1 VLKGQIDHLLK
12 RQIEEVDR
20 LRQNSLTDDE
30 KAVIVTSIQIMVV
43 SLVLDLDI
51 A

>member
-1 VLKGQIDHLLK
+1 
-12 RQIEEVDR
+12 VDR

-43 SLVLDLDI
+43 SVLSSWIRHCLRGNGVWDI
-51 A
+51 LKIS

>member
-1 VLKGQIDHLLK
+1 
-12 RQIEEVDR
+12 VDR